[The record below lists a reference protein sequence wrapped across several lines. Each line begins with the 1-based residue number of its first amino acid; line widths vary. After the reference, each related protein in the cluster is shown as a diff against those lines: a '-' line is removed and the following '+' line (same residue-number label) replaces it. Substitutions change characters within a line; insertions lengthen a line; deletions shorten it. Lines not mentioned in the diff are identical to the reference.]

1 MQRSE
6 MWGYGMTPLRKSCKD
21 DRILY
26 VAFCICIVLITPHS
40 ASLHVGLKSLAPSG
54 HLRNV
59 LPLVTLRK
67 RKCCTFAARKT
78 DNLTGKR

>member
-1 MQRSE
+1 MLHFVSFFQNLS
-6 MWGYGMTPLRKSCKD
+6 SS
-21 DRILY
+21 
-26 VAFCICIVLITPHS
+26 IVLITPHF

-59 LPLVTLRK
+59 LPLVALRK